1 MRQVNAFFQC
11 LDCQYTVVAKVEL
24 AEIVQSTD
32 AVHSKE
38 LIVSEREL
46 EVVVVTNGGL
56 SSLIIVKAFRV
67 EFSPSLSA
75 GTNRCCRFSANHCRP
90 TSGRA
95 PTESLRS
102 WAPSWGLS
110 SRDPERQHLPR
121 SLRKIEQIVGR
132 ESRSRRWRTLRDEEW
147 LAIKNAKKNSRN
159 FQLRGSIGS
168 RFHRLQSV
176 TLFTVLRTTFICFTY
191 PFQ

>member
-38 LIVSEREL
+38 LIVSKREL
-46 EVVVVTNGGL
+46 EVGVMTKGG
-56 SSLIIVKAFRV
+56 SLIIVKAFGV

-75 GTNRCCRFSANHCRP
+75 RTNRCCRFSANHCRP
-90 TSGRA
+90 TAGRA
-95 PTESLRS
+95 PTESLLS
-102 WAPSWGLS
+102 WAPSWGPSL
-110 SRDPERQHLPR
+110 RDPERQHSPR

-132 ESRSRRWRTLRDEEW
+132 ESRPRRWRTLRDGER
-147 LAIKNAKKNSRN
+147 LAIKNAKKLAKFSTAWFNPFALSSSQISH
-159 FQLRGSIGS
+159 FSYA
-168 RFHRLQSV
+168 
-176 TLFTVLRTTFICFTY
+176 TTNDSY
-191 PFQ
+191 